1 SEPGHR
7 SAYAE
12 LKGTWGRLHAL
23 AGRTTFREALAA
35 ADMPAASVRRAGR
48 RRLRLAAATAAAAA
62 LAIGL
67 ILGAV
72 LLPPGGDETQ
82 YATRVGER
90 SMVALSCGSTLELNT
105 DTAVEVDYSGAL
117 RRVTLLRGEAYF
129 RVAPDPAR
137 PFVVAAG
144 PGTIRAVGTGF
155 VVRLMSPEA
164 VAVTVTEGVVE
175 LANAGTD
182 VQAGSPPDAHA
193 SRPRLRSGQR
203 AEMDRATTRIQELAA
218 AELARSQAWR
228 DGMLIFDGQ
237 QLDAVVRE
245 VGRYTDIRLVIADEA
260 LASLRIGGAFRVGD
274 VDALLEVLEKS
285 FGIEVSRRGSRSV
298 YLYAGTP
305 LPNAPA
311 AR

>member
-1 SEPGHR
+1 AQGADPQDFLRLLMPADCRSAGCVVAHRASRPGAGPGSRACCPQVDGERERLAARPGHRLASPGKAPPMSNVRDIHRNGSAERQASEWLVLMEAGEPSAEDRARFEAWLSEPGHR

-23 AGRTTFREALAA
+23 AGRTTLREALAA

-144 PGTIRAVGTGF
+144 PGTIR
-155 VVRLMSPEA
+155 
-164 VAVTVTEGVVE
+164 
-175 LANAGTD
+175 
-182 VQAGSPPDAHA
+182 
-193 SRPRLRSGQR
+193 
-203 AEMDRATTRIQELAA
+203 
-218 AELARSQAWR
+218 
-228 DGMLIFDGQ
+228 
-237 QLDAVVRE
+237 
-245 VGRYTDIRLVIADEA
+245 
-260 LASLRIGGAFRVGD
+260 
-274 VDALLEVLEKS
+274 
-285 FGIEVSRRGSRSV
+285 
-298 YLYAGTP
+298 
-305 LPNAPA
+305 
-311 AR
+311 